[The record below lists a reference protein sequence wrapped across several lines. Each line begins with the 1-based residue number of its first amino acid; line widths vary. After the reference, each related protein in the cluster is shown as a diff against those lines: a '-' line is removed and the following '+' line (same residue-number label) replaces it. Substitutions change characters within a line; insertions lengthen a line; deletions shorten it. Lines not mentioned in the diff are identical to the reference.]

1 MQSTTYRFL
10 ATIPLVLIGVLLGHW
25 GTGMWEDED
34 TPRELQTLSDAF
46 STIQE
51 SYVDSVAAGRLTE
64 ATVRGLADTLD
75 PFSAYIN
82 PDDLRHVED
91 VFQGEFEGIGI
102 TYERIDGPNGQD
114 TIFVA
119 SVTPEGPSAEAGIR
133 AGDRIVAVEGDSAVG
148 WGNETIRSR
157 LMGPE
162 GSTVEVTLRRPGEAE
177 LQHAKIT
184 RDEVPMETV
193 AAAYMLDDRTGYLR
207 LSRFAR
213 TTHNELRGALQTLE
227 EKGME
232 RLVLD
237 LRSNAGGLL
246 SMAERVAD
254 EFLVD
259 DQLIVA
265 SESRHSEY
273 SGERY
278 ATDEG
283 LFEKGP
289 LVVLVNG
296 QSASASE
303 IVAGALQDHDRAV
316 LVGRRT
322 FGKGLVQRQYD
333 LPDESALR
341 LTVARYHT
349 PSGRRVQRADDTARH
364 PWEDTTAIEDTAAV
378 PDSLRFRSDAGRL
391 VIGGGG
397 IRPDRWVSEPAG
409 ERTLL
414 DSARAQGHLQTFARR
429 WIDARADSLQRVW
442 EGQAETFVEEYQLPG
457 SVYSQFLR
465 FLDHEGVDASVQPSE
480 NTIPRDRVEAY
491 VLGRLAHRL
500 HGPAGALRIR
510 NAKAPALDAV
520 EDAWTEAEARAER
533 YPVEGR

>member
-1 MQSTTYRFL
+1 MQSATYRFL
-10 ATIPLVLIGVLLGHW
+10 AMIPLVLLGVWLGHW
-25 GTGMWEDED
+25 GTEIWEQED
-34 TPRELQTLSDAF
+34 ASVERRTLSDAF
-46 STIQE
+46 RTIQR
-51 SYVDSVAAGRLTE
+51 SYVDSLAPGRLAE
-64 ATVRGLADTLD
+64 ASVRGMADTLD
-75 PFSAYIN
+75 PFSVYIN
-82 PDDLRHVED
+82 PEDLEHVED
-91 VFQGEFEGIGI
+91 VFRGEFEGIGI
-102 TYERIDGPNGQD
+102 TYERIDGPRGQD

-119 SVTPEGPSAEAGIR
+119 SVTPEGPSAEAGLR
-133 AGDRIVAVEGDSAVG
+133 AGDRIVAVGGDTAVG
-148 WGNETIRSR
+148 WGDETIRSR

-162 GSTVEVTLRRPGEAE
+162 GSDVQVALRRPGQSE
-177 LQHAKIT
+177 LRQTTIA
-184 RDEVPMETV
+184 RDKVPMETV
-193 AAAYMLDDRTGYLR
+193 AATYMLDGRTGYLR
-207 LSRFAR
+207 LTRFAR
-213 TTHNELRGALQTLE
+213 TTHDEVRRALRTLE

-237 LRSNAGGLL
+237 LRNNAGGLL
-246 SMAERVAD
+246 TMAERVAD

-265 SESRHSEY
+265 SRSRHSEY
-273 SGERY
+273 DGARY

-283 LFEKGP
+283 LFEERP

-333 LPDESALR
+333 LPDKSALR

-349 PSGRRVQRADDTARH
+349 PSGRRVQRSEAKARH
-364 PWEDTTAIEDTAAV
+364 PSEDTTALSDTAAV

-397 IRPDRWVSEPAG
+397 IRPDRWVSIPSR
-409 ERTLL
+409 ERTFL

-429 WIDARADSLQRVW
+429 WIDARADSVRQAWQGRPESFA
-442 EGQAETFVEEYQLPG
+442 EGYELPA

-465 FLDHEGVDASVQPSE
+465 FLDQE
-480 NTIPRDRVEAY
+480 
-491 VLGRLAHRL
+491 
-500 HGPAGALRIR
+500 
-510 NAKAPALDAV
+510 
-520 EDAWTEAEARAER
+520 
-533 YPVEGR
+533 